1 MDKMILSG
9 VRDISSPSGGRKSG
23 SAEQSSVEDMKL
35 RKACADFESLFLYS
49 LLKSMR
55 RTVPQG
61 SVTTGL
67 SGKNATEMLMD
78 QKFAEEMAGKGGGV
92 GIQKMLYE
100 ELKNRRIG
108 KNGVD

>member
-1 MDKMILSG
+1 MDKIILSG
-9 VRDISSPSGGRKSG
+9 VREISAPSGGLKSG
-23 SAEQSSVEDMKL
+23 SAEQRSVEDMKL

-78 QKFAEEMAGKGGGV
+78 QKLAEELAGKGGGV

-100 ELKNRRIG
+100 EFKGRRTG
-108 KNGVD
+108 KNGID

>member
-1 MDKMILSG
+1 MDKTILSG
-9 VRDISSPSGGRKSG
+9 VRDIVSSGGGRNDG
-23 SAEQSSVEDMKL
+23 STERSAMEDMKL

-55 RTVPQG
+55 RTIPQG
-61 SVTTGL
+61 TAGTGL
-67 SGKNATEMLMD
+67 AGKSTTEMLMD
-78 QKFAEEMAGKGGGV
+78 QKFAEELAGKGGGV

-100 ELKNRRIG
+100 EFKGRRTG

>member
-1 MDKMILSG
+1 MDKIVLSG

-23 SAEQSSVEDMKL
+23 STERRSEEDMKL

-55 RTVPQG
+55 RTVPRG
-61 SVTTGL
+61 SAPAGL
-67 SGKNATEMLMD
+67 SGKSATEMLMD
-78 QKFAEEMAGKGGGV
+78 QKLAEELAGKGGGV

>member
-1 MDKMILSG
+1 MDKIILSG
-9 VRDISSPSGGRKSG
+9 VRDISSPSGGKKSG
-23 SAEQSSVEDMKL
+23 AAEQSPAEDMRL

-100 ELKNRRIG
+100 ELKNRRTG